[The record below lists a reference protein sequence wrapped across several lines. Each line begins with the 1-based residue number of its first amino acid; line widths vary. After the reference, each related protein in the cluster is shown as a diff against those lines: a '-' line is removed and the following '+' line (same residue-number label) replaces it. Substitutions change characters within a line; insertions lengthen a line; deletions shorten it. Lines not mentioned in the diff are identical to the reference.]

1 MVAVNENIRFL
12 RKKINLTQQ
21 QFADLIGIKRS
32 LVGAYEE
39 GRAEPRLINLSRM
52 AMVFETSVD
61 ILMHKDVRRLS
72 AKELQAKTRI
82 KLAAPKIKIL
92 SITVDDND
100 REYIDL
106 VPQKAAAGYLNGYA
120 DPEYVGDLP
129 KFRLP
134 QFNGEG
140 TYRAFEVSGDS
151 MLPIEAGTIII
162 GRYVEKIAD
171 IKNGKPYMLMTE
183 KDGIVYKRVFNYVDE
198 NGKLFLVSDNS
209 SYTPYEIDADDVIEI
224 WESKAFI
231 STKFPDE
238 NSKSSLTLESLAT
251 IVLDL
256 QKEIIQLKER

>member
-12 RKKINLTQQ
+12 RKKMNLTQQ
-21 QFADLIGIKRS
+21 QFAELIGIKRS

-39 GRAEPRLINLSRM
+39 GRAEPRLINLSKM
-52 AMVFETSVD
+52 AKVFETSVD
-61 ILMHKDVRRLS
+61 ILMHNDVRRLS
-72 AKELQAKTRI
+72 DKELRVGSSKGV
-82 KLAAPKIKIL
+82 APKIKVL
-92 SITVDDND
+92 SITVDDNE

-134 QFNGEG
+134 QFNGGG

-162 GRYVEKIAD
+162 GKYVEKIAD
-171 IKNGKPYMLMTE
+171 IKNGKPYILMTE

-198 NGKLFLVSDNS
+198 NGKLFLVSDNK
-209 SYTPYEIDADDVIEI
+209 SYTPYEIEADDVIEI

-238 NSKSSLTLESLAT
+238 NSENRITLERLAT